1 MKTMTHLLYETK
13 YFYSVNFGRTLSDS
27 PQQIGVCSVSAL
39 VNVSVWRSLFSLY
52 FYQGRKKLLAATLYL
67 KIVFK
72 KEK

>member
-39 VNVSVWRSLFSLY
+39 VNVSV
-52 FYQGRKKLLAATLYL
+52 
-67 KIVFK
+67 
-72 KEK
+72 